1 MHCFD
6 PRDQLLGLKVE
17 EQPKSWHTESGKLP
31 SPSTRLLHGSPSLW
45 AGGAVQCGHVGQAA
59 GSPRIGAGVG
69 LNMQVPCG
77 FRKY

>member
-17 EQPKSWHTESGKLP
+17 EQPKSWHTVWEAAGPQHS
-31 SPSTRLLHGSPSLW
+31 SPAGSPSLW

-59 GSPRIGAGVG
+59 QDWGGGGIEYASG
-69 LNMQVPCG
+69 LWIQEVLM
-77 FRKY
+77 

>member
-17 EQPKSWHTESGKLP
+17 EQPKSWHTESGKLLG
-31 SPSTRLLHGSPSLW
+31 PSTRLLL
-45 AGGAVQCGHVGQAA
+45 GHPHSGLVVLCSVGML
-59 GSPRIGAGVG
+59 GRLPRIGAGVG
-69 LNMQVPCG
+69 LNMQVACG